1 MPRRFHRRRSRSS
14 GTMPRRRRSYPR
26 YSRFR
31 GRLKDKTIPLSY
43 LGAALVPIAGIL
55 NGDPL
60 VGTGGVM
67 KELAT
72 GDIGKILNETANCV
86 VAETTGYQPWS
97 GNWQWSILARNIGLV
112 VAAVVAHKLARPINA
127 KIKNIPFV
135 GKYVSI

>member
-1 MPRRFHRRRSRSS
+1 MRARRS
-14 GTMPRRRRSYPR
+14 PR

-31 GRLKDKTIPLSY
+31 RRLKDKTIPLSY

-67 KELAT
+67 SKLAT
-72 GDIGKILNETANCV
+72 GDMGQILNETANCI

-97 GNWQWSILARNIGLV
+97 GNWQWTIVARNIGLV